1 MPKKP
6 TNHPVNLGLNK
17 IANLIIKNPL
27 KAESK
32 RGKLG
37 LQKY

>member
-1 MPKKP
+1 MQKKP
-6 TNHPVNLGLNK
+6 TDHPVNLGLNK